1 MPPPFVPVTL
11 QEAEREN
18 LVREI
23 LESPNLGAVLQDPYG
38 NYVVQSA
45 LSVTSGSTHTA
56 LVESIKPFMMTLR
69 GTPHGKRIL
78 AKIGIKV

>member
-1 MPPPFVPVTL
+1 M
-11 QEAEREN
+11 EREG

-23 LESPNLGAVLQDPYG
+23 LESPNLGGVLQDPYG

-45 LSVTSGSTHTA
+45 LSVTSGPVHTA
-56 LVESIKPFMMTLR
+56 LVECVKPFVMSLR

-78 AKIGIKV
+78 AKIGIKT